1 MTTIIE
7 SANAPTSEDRFH
19 AICQKLRRDEPVSAA
34 EARMFA
40 RWCERMVRANNRRQL
55 ERLVCFVIDVA
66 NNDVVDPNLAAA
78 DLLGTLDVDS
88 I

>member
-1 MTTIIE
+1 MDVGVPA
-7 SANAPTSEDRFH
+7 SAKWFRTVCSKMH
-19 AICQKLRRDEPVSAA
+19 RDQDITA